1 MKKREG
7 LEALKA
13 PVPPI
18 PMSEMT
24 LLDWYAGMALIECK
38 LVTQELAAAWVM
50 DRAEAVMA
58 ERTKRGL

>member
-7 LEALKA
+7 LDSLKT
-13 PVPPI
+13 PVPPV
-18 PMSEMT
+18 PMSDM
-24 LLDWYAGMALIECK
+24 LLIDWYAGMALIGCK
-38 LVTQELAAAWVM
+38 LVTDELAAVWAL

>member
-7 LEALKA
+7 LEALKTT
-13 PVPPI
+13 VPTT

-24 LLDWYAGMALIECK
+24 LLDWYAGMALMECGYH
-38 LVTQELAAAWVM
+38 TPEAAANYAL
-50 DRAEAVMA
+50 DRAEAIMA

>member
-13 PVPPI
+13 PVQPI

-24 LLDWYAGMALIECK
+24 LLDWYAGMALMNCDYQIH
-38 LVTQELAAAWVM
+38 AAAAVWAL

>member
-13 PVPPI
+13 PTPPI

-24 LLDWYAGMALIECK
+24 LLDWYAGMALMECAYQ
-38 LVTQELAAAWVM
+38 TPATAAVWAL

>member
-1 MKKREG
+1 VKKREG
-7 LEALKA
+7 LESLKTP
-13 PVPPI
+13 PV

-24 LLDWYAGMALIECK
+24 LLDWYAGMALIGCK
-38 LVTQELAAAWVM
+38 LVTQELAAEWAM